1 MGQWSMGLRAS
12 SMLKKQLGGSIG
24 SGITCFPIFYQKFL
38 KGGMIPEKIYSCGSS
53 EKPTEIT
60 LFMGNQA
67 TKILIDV
74 KRQDLVISF

>member
-1 MGQWSMGLRAS
+1 
-12 SMLKKQLGGSIG
+12 
-24 SGITCFPIFYQKFL
+24 
-38 KGGMIPEKIYSCGSS
+38 MIPEKIYSCGSS

-74 KRQDLVISF
+74 KRQDLVISFKKERERKKRKEDSALLFKKCLIIGPNRTTTLD